1 MLVYNAEAD
10 AKTNY
15 ENMCGAI
22 GEVKTGLVTYAVR
35 DTVVDNQPIAQ
46 GDILGLYDGSIVKVG
61 KDVNTVAGE
70 LVRAMLTADNDL
82 VSVYYGEEVTKEQCD
97 SLRES
102 LGDIDADV
110 ETFNGGQPL
119 YYYIIS
125 VE

>member
-1 MLVYNAEAD
+1 M
-10 AKTNY
+10 
-15 ENMCGAI
+15 
-22 GEVKTGLVTYAVR
+22 TYAVR
-35 DTVVDNQPIAQ
+35 DTVEDNQPIAQ